1 MRRLTTT
8 LVGFAILFFGSA
20 LADFAQATPAAGS
33 GSETASSRDLADA
46 SSENLMAVYSKLRS
60 LQGSNQ
66 GAVTENAVFE
76 RDAGTFTFQGG
87 RLTFAAPVGGHVV
100 AAVFSGQGTFELSP
114 PTPMDQRQISRFAKS
129 PKLTEGFR
137 EAVFFFT
144 DDSWEVLQKL
154 LSVKPGADAA
164 AASKAL
170 ESAQKKYQESLNGW
184 WETYARGGFPMAN
197 LAARMLS
204 DLSDPSSKGLFLAD
218 IKTDHDDELF
228 FQISWNRDS
237 IVVLGGEEVE
247 LIHYKHGQYWEWW
260 SGFHLADEYKSNPHP
275 DHRTLLAHCSEEQI
289 SAEIDKGNHLSATAE
304 LNFQVPSGTPRV
316 LPVNLEGVLRVSTV
330 TDDAGKPWKFIQ
342 EDRNRDSDLWVI
354 LPEPAEAARSYRMKV
369 TYAEDSTRDSR
380 IIDQLGS
387 GLYFV
392 KARESWFPNLG
403 SFDDRT
409 HFVLHFS
416 SPKKFKFVA
425 TGHETGHKVEGD
437 SLLTDW
443 ESEIPYSVVGFNYG
457 DFVSKSQKQ
466 SDPNLTVTAYTG
478 REVPDELKQIQAVG
492 DLPTRGGSGGAE
504 SMGILTGGF
513 NTAAGAQGAA
523 DRSYGA
529 FKLYETYFGMLPF
542 KTISV
547 SEQPVGFFG
556 QSWPTLIYLPYL
568 SLLDATTLNSLRLGE
583 TGESREFFKTVAVHE
598 MSHQWWGHMVG
609 WKTYHDQWLSEGF
622 AEFSAGLYV
631 RASEPKN
638 FKGFWDI
645 RRKWLLNANAAG
657 HRIVDV
663 GPIWLNYQTNSYLER
678 LNARW
683 LIYGKGAYVLEM
695 LRTMMENP
703 RSQNP
708 DEAFVAMMR
717 DFTSAYAAKNAGTED
732 FQRVVEKHWGMPMD
746 WFFNEW
752 VYGTEVPR
760 YDFDYSL
767 KDSGD
772 GKTLLHMELKQSGVS
787 DAFIMRVPI
796 YLHMKDRV
804 IRLGL
809 VNAKGTT
816 TVPGDVKLPFR
827 PEKVTI
833 DEYHSILSTEKE

>member
-1 MRRLTTT
+1 
-8 LVGFAILFFGSA
+8 
-20 LADFAQATPAAGS
+20 
-33 GSETASSRDLADA
+33 
-46 SSENLMAVYSKLRS
+46 
-60 LQGSNQ
+60 
-66 GAVTENAVFE
+66 
-76 RDAGTFTFQGG
+76 
-87 RLTFAAPVGGHVV
+87 
-100 AAVFSGQGTFELSP
+100 
-114 PTPMDQRQISRFAKS
+114 
-129 PKLTEGFR
+129 
-137 EAVFFFT
+137 
-144 DDSWEVLQKL
+144 
-154 LSVKPGADAA
+154 
-164 AASKAL
+164 
-170 ESAQKKYQESLNGW
+170 
-184 WETYARGGFPMAN
+184 
-197 LAARMLS
+197 
-204 DLSDPSSKGLFLAD
+204 
-218 IKTDHDDELF
+218 
-228 FQISWNRDS
+228 
-237 IVVLGGEEVE
+237 
-247 LIHYKHGQYWEWW
+247 
-260 SGFHLADEYKSNPHP
+260 
-275 DHRTLLAHCSEEQI
+275 
-289 SAEIDKGNHLSATAE
+289 
-304 LNFQVPSGTPRV
+304 
-316 LPVNLEGVLRVSTV
+316 
-330 TDDAGKPWKFIQ
+330 
-342 EDRNRDSDLWVI
+342 
-354 LPEPAEAARSYRMKV
+354 
-369 TYAEDSTRDSR
+369 
-380 IIDQLGS
+380 
-387 GLYFV
+387 
-392 KARESWFPNLG
+392 
-403 SFDDRT
+403 
-409 HFVLHFS
+409 
-416 SPKKFKFVA
+416 
-425 TGHETGHKVEGD
+425 
-437 SLLTDW
+437 
-443 ESEIPYSVVGFNYG
+443 
-457 DFVSKSQKQ
+457 
-466 SDPNLTVTAYTG
+466 
-478 REVPDELKQIQAVG
+478 
-492 DLPTRGGSGGAE
+492 
-504 SMGILTGGF
+504 MGILTGGF

-523 DRSYGA
+523 DRSHGA